1 MKGATDF
8 DKLCH
13 RIFDAEAH
21 TMDYLSRN
29 TNIRCR
35 TCGFSLSYYYCEERL
50 FLVECEHCHKKAL
63 VKARNPKIAAY
74 ETFGE
79 AGAVKCV

>member
-13 RIFDAEAH
+13 RVFDAEAH
-21 TMDYLSRN
+21 AMDYLSRN
-29 TNIRCR
+29 THIRCR
-35 TCGFSLSYYYCEERL
+35 ICGTSLCAYYCEDRL

-63 VKARNPKIAAY
+63 VKAENSRKAAY
-74 ETFGE
+74 STFGE
-79 AGAVKCV
+79 EGK

>member
-21 TMDYLSRN
+21 SMDYLSRD
-29 TNIRCR
+29 THIRCR
-35 TCGFSLSYYYCEERL
+35 ICGFSLCAYYCEERL
-50 FLVECEHCHKKAL
+50 YLVECEHCHKKAL
-63 VKARNPKIAAY
+63 VKAGNPKIAAY

-79 AGAVKCV
+79 EGTVKCV